1 MQVHKGSCHCGAVTF
16 EVTGTVHEVT
26 ICNCSVCTKKGMGE
40 GEMAEIAR
48 LLRRVLIEGEE
59 PEAVGT
65 DVASLVASFPGVQYC
80 F

>member
-1 MQVHKGSCHCGAVTF
+1 
-16 EVTGTVHEVT
+16 
-26 ICNCSVCTKKGMGE
+26 MGE

-48 LLRRVLIEGEE
+48 LLRRVLLEGEE

-65 DVASLVASFPGVQYC
+65 DVAALVASFPNVQYC